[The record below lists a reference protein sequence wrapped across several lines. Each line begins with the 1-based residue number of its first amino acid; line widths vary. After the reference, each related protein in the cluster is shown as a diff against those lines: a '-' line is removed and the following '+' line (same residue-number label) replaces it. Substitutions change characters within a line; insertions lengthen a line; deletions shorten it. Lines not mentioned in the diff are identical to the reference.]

1 MVLTNGTTLQNVKG
15 TDEREATARRDAA
28 HPKRRAQRVEPASA
42 ILRSLDAVL
51 TTQRRFAPT
60 NTDARGFTLVAT
72 LVLVVILG
80 VLATVVLS
88 GEHPSATTGTG
99 ASTLPGTA
107 STMPQNAGTDADLA
121 ARAACES
128 DFLAVTAALNDY
140 RTLNG
145 AAPSSGIS
153 WATAKA
159 HGGPYLT
166 TWPGQ
171 TRYFSITWNGAILSV
186 VPTTGAS
193 SHGNVGT
200 RSPKTGC
207 YAT

>member
-1 MVLTNGTTLQNVKG
+1 MIPTTGTIKQNLKG
-15 TDEREATARRDAA
+15 TDEREATARRGAA
-28 HPKRRAQRVEPASA
+28 RPNHRAQRVAAASA
-42 ILRSLDAVL
+42 ILRSLDSVL
-51 TTQRRFAPT
+51 TTQRRFEPT
-60 NTDARGFTLVAT
+60 NTDAQGFTLVAT
-72 LVLVVILG
+72 LLLVVILG
-80 VLATVVLS
+80 VLAAVVLS
-88 GEHPSATTGTG
+88 GKHPTTTTGTG
-99 ASTLPGTA
+99 A
-107 STMPQNAGTDADLA
+107 DFA

-171 TRYFSITWNGAILSV
+171 TRYFSISWNGAILSV